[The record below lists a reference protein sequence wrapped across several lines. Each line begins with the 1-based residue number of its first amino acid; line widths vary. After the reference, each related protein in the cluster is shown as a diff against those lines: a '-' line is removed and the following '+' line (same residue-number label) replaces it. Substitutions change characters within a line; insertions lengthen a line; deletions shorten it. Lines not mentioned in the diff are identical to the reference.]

1 MRIGI
6 AVLLLCVGLV
16 AGFAVGSEGGGT
28 PVQAQAMLPTP
39 EARFL
44 LGPQEVVQVHGSTGT
59 PSTKF
64 IHFMLDKRTKDC
76 FLVTTGT
83 TGLFTAVTPVHSG
96 SCEGF

>member
-6 AVLLLCVGLV
+6 AVLLLGVGIGV
-16 AGFAVGSEGGGT
+16 GFAAGSVGVGT
-28 PVQAQAMLPTP
+28 PVQAQAVLPEP

-44 LGPQEVVQVHGSTGT
+44 LGPQERVQYGTGT

-96 SCEGF
+96 ACQGL